1 MIYSDLSGDTVL
13 LEADAAAVFQQL
25 LNGPSDIVTLIAV
38 LNGQPD
44 DGATRRD
51 VLDMLERLQ
60 DAGIVSQVE
69 Q

>member
-13 LEADAAAVFQQL
+13 LESDAAAVFQRL
-25 LNGPSDIVTLIAV
+25 LNGPCDIAALVAV

-44 DGATRRD
+44 DGAARRD

-60 DAGIVSQVE
+60 DAGIVSRVE